1 MDITIPVE
9 LIIQTI
15 LTGVVGWTVKKV
27 LDTLTDYQTES
38 KNWRNEMDKKVDNL
52 NDATQ
57 ATTRTTILHY
67 CEKYISRDGVTSEEL
82 ASLMDMY
89 EKYTVLNDHNGF
101 IDGYIDRVQK
111 LKIIEI

>member
-9 LIIQTI
+9 LIVQTI
-15 LTGVVGWTVKKV
+15 LTGAIGWAVKQV
-27 LDTLTDYQTES
+27 LDKLSEYQKES
-38 KNWRNEMDKKVDNL
+38 RAWRVEIDKKVDSL

-67 CEKYISRDGVTSEEL
+67 CEKYISRNGVTSEEL

-89 EKYTVLNDHNGF
+89 QKYTALNDHNGF

-111 LKIIEI
+111 LNIIEI